1 MVAILNSSV
10 SPLNIDIRNDAFFYR
25 PQLVDAVTSAQTPD
39 SLDAILDFL
48 DFKSSSNV
56 ILQERFLYACG
67 FASHPDEEL
76 LRALIVSQMD
86 AGKVKVLTTKK
97 LSAIEAVIKSCV
109 HQNEGRTRAFW
120 LFTFKF
126 YWTIFIH

>member
-1 MVAILNSSV
+1 MVEIQNNLLSTLNS
-10 SPLNIDIRNDAFFYR
+10 DIYDCVFCCR

-48 DFKSSSNV
+48 DFKSTESI
-56 ILQERFLYACG
+56 ILQERFLYACA

-86 AGKVKVLTTKK
+86 TAK
-97 LSAIEAVIKSCV
+97 IKALIWSSESK
-109 HQNEGRTRAFW
+109 Q
-120 LFTFKF
+120 
-126 YWTIFIH
+126 

>member
-1 MVAILNSSV
+1 M
-10 SPLNIDIRNDAFFYR
+10 
-25 PQLVDAVTSAQTPD
+25 DAVTSAQTPD

-48 DFKSSSNV
+48 DFKSDSSI

-86 AGKVKVLTTKK
+86 AGKIKALTSK
-97 LSAIEAVIKSCV
+97 
-109 HQNEGRTRAFW
+109 
-120 LFTFKF
+120 
-126 YWTIFIH
+126 